1 MNQLITT
8 SQFEIATDKFCRHC
22 GSPLAAYDNFCG
34 ECGTGCRDLIAIGD
48 PMPGMPVGLVAA
60 EPMSIA
66 PTSAGTQAINS
77 VLNNRL
83 AVIAII
89 VFIGPPGLLAL
100 WFSPRFAKRTKTIT
114 TAAYAL
120 LTIVLPLAIAW
131 YWLDYALRPLVNV
144 FGK

>member
-8 SQFEIATDKFCRHC
+8 PRFEIATENFCRHC
-22 GSPLAAYDNFCG
+22 GSPLGAQDNFCG
-34 ECGTGCRDLIAIGD
+34 ECGTGCRDLIEVAK
-48 PMPGMPVGLVAA
+48 PMSHTSLGLVAA
-60 EPMSIA
+60 EPMPIA
-66 PTSAGTQAINS
+66 HTGAGTQAIKA

-89 VFIGPPGLLAL
+89 AFIGPPGLLAL
-100 WFSPRFAKRTKTIT
+100 WFSPRFAKPTKIIT
-114 TAAYAL
+114 TVAYAL

-131 YWLDYALRPLVNV
+131 YWLEYALRPLVDA